1 MRFLP
6 LLERGLAGIL
16 TTIVVVSL
24 SVMSLLTTVDATG
37 RYLLNR
43 PVLGS
48 VELTELLMVALI
60 FAAIPLVT
68 LSHGHVVVD
77 IFSLLVPRRARPFQR
92 AAGHLLACGISGLLA
107 TVAWQKAVS
116 VSRYGDL
123 TPMINIPLGPFVYA
137 MSLLLAL
144 NALVHLGQLF
154 GYESSR
160 HGHLPGSS
168 LDDAQMPKPG
178 TTHSEARR
186 D

>member
-1 MRFLP
+1 MRFLT
-6 LLERGLAGIL
+6 LLERGLSGIL
-16 TTIVVVSL
+16 TAIVVVSL
-24 SVMSLLTTVDATG
+24 SAMSVLTTVDATG

-60 FAAIPLVT
+60 FASIPLVT

-77 IFSLLVPRRARPFQR
+77 IFKALVPRRARPLQR
-92 AAGHLLACGISGLLA
+92 AASHLLAFAISALLA
-107 TVAWQKAVS
+107 AVTWKKAVS
-116 VSRYGDL
+116 VAGYGDL

-137 MSLLLAL
+137 MSVLLAL
-144 NALVHLGQLF
+144 NALVHLAQLF

-160 HGHLPGSS
+160 HYPKRDS
-168 LDDAQMPKPG
+168 LIEPSEQDTPNITNP
-178 TTHSEARR
+178 EARR